1 MIEWGNGIRQGDKSY
16 GGFLICRGTNCPT
29 PETVKDPPYGTER
42 SYNAL
47 RLAHALFKKDPETDV
62 TVFLMAD
69 AVVAAKAGQKTPDGY
84 YNIERMLKRVLVG
97 KGQVLLCGT
106 CMDARGLAD
115 AELMAGARR
124 STMDELAAATLA
136 ADKVLVF

>member
-1 MIEWGNGIRQGDKSY
+1 MKPMKTLFILN
-16 GGFLICRGTNCPT
+16 
-29 PETVKDPPYGTER
+29 DPPYGTER
-42 SYNAL
+42 SYNSL
-47 RLAHALFKKDPETDV
+47 RLAHALLKKDPETDV

-69 AVVAAKAGQKTPDGY
+69 AVIAAKAGQKTPDGY